1 MDCLSRQGLKP
12 LYRYLFVWREAGTVP
27 SCLVSRSNESLYS
40 GLVQNCRICKTG
52 INLSV
57 VNSGLIP
64 QDQFLTPSVY
74 SVIFTVKVTEL
85 YVNLVSIEKC
95 GLFVGYVVIW
105 THGMHK
111 CHKFNSQFLK
121 PENTNKCFC
130 PNSVA
135 IMFNLSVESILIPEL
150 AIFCR
155 SWGRPAQAQVFT
167 WKVPN
172 RCDCCIF
179 NEVTHCAPASLIAR
193 ICASF
198 SNIQVFAD
206 TLYKEYTRWHLTV
219 SLARFASVYRL
230 YRYNEI

>member
-27 SCLVSRSNESLYS
+27 SCLISRSIESLYS

-95 GLFVGYVVIW
+95 GLFVGYVVI
-105 THGMHK
+105 
-111 CHKFNSQFLK
+111 
-121 PENTNKCFC
+121 
-130 PNSVA
+130 
-135 IMFNLSVESILIPEL
+135 
-150 AIFCR
+150 
-155 SWGRPAQAQVFT
+155 
-167 WKVPN
+167 
-172 RCDCCIF
+172 
-179 NEVTHCAPASLIAR
+179 
-193 ICASF
+193 
-198 SNIQVFAD
+198 
-206 TLYKEYTRWHLTV
+206 
-219 SLARFASVYRL
+219 
-230 YRYNEI
+230 

>member
-1 MDCLSRQGLKP
+1 MP
-12 LYRYLFVWREAGTVP
+12 IYLRLLPTV
-27 SCLVSRSNESLYS
+27 LVVSFQ
-40 GLVQNCRICKTG
+40 LVER
-52 INLSV
+52 
-57 VNSGLIP
+57 
-64 QDQFLTPSVY
+64 
-74 SVIFTVKVTEL
+74 
-85 YVNLVSIEKC
+85 
-95 GLFVGYVVIW
+95 YVVIW

-135 IMFNLSVESILIPEL
+135 IMFNLSAESILIQEL

-155 SWGRPAQAQVFT
+155 SWGPPSPSFKFS

-179 NEVTHCAPASLIAR
+179 NEVTHCVPASLIAR

-198 SNIQVFAD
+198 SNIQLFAD

-219 SLARFASVYRL
+219 SLARFASVSL
-230 YRYNEI
+230 